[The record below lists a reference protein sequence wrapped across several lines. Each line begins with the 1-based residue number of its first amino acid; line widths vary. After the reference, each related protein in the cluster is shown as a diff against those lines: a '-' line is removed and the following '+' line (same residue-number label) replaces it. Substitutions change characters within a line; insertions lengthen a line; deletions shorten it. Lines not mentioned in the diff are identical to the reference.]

1 MTDLLQHEIPFR
13 LGCFFAVL
21 LAMMLWEWR
30 WPRRPLVLSRIRRW
44 PANLGIIMVD
54 SIVLRLVFPVLAT
67 GAAGLAAVNGWG
79 LFHVLNTPFWLA
91 FIASLLLLDLV
102 IYTQHVVFHKVPAL
116 WRLHRMHHTDLDF
129 DVTTALRFHPLEIV
143 LSMLVKLA
151 VVVLLGAPPVAV
163 MLFEVIL
170 NATAM
175 FNHGNVELPKRWDQ
189 ALRWMLVTPD
199 MHRVHHSVRA
209 EETDSNFG
217 FNLPW
222 WDRLFGTYRD
232 QPHEGHTSMTI
243 GLGYFCDWR
252 ATRLYGL
259 LLQPFLNA
267 EPAPLT
273 PHPNL
278 PPPEEGR

>member
-1 MTDLLQHEIPFR
+1 MTALHHNEPIIR
-13 LGCFFAVL
+13 LACFFAVL

-30 WPRRPLVLSRIRRW
+30 KPRRALSLPRARRW
-44 PANLGIIMVD
+44 PANLGIIVVD
-54 SIVLRLVFPVLAT
+54 SIVLRLVFPVLAV
-67 GAAGLAAVNGWG
+67 GAAELAAARGWG
-79 LFHVLNTPFWLA
+79 LFHGLNAPFWLA
-91 FIASLLLLDLV
+91 LPASLLILDLA
-102 IYTQHVVFHKVPAL
+102 IYTQHVAFHKVAVL

-143 LSMLVKLA
+143 LSMLIKL
-151 VVVLLGAPPVAV
+151 VLVTLLGVPAVAV

-175 FNHGNVELPKRWDQ
+175 FNHGNVGLPRRLDR
-189 ALRWMLVTPD
+189 ALRWILVTPD
-199 MHRVHHSVRA
+199 MHRVHHSIRP

-232 QPHEGHTSMTI
+232 QPRDGHAGMTI
-243 GLGYFCDWR
+243 GLEYFRDRR

-259 LLQPFLNA
+259 LLQPFLNPA
-267 EPAPLT
+267 SGSTPAPT
-273 PHPNL
+273 PSNPL
-278 PPPEEGR
+278 P

>member
-1 MTDLLQHEIPFR
+1 MTALHHNEPMIR
-13 LGCFFAVL
+13 LACFFAVL

-30 WPRRPLVLSRIRRW
+30 KPRRALSLPRARRW
-44 PANLGIIMVD
+44 PANLGIIVVD
-54 SIVLRLVFPVLAT
+54 SVVLRLVFPVLAV
-67 GAAGLAAVNGWG
+67 GAAELAAARGWG
-79 LFHVLNTPFWLA
+79 LFHGLNAPLWLA
-91 FIASLLLLDLV
+91 LLASLLILDLA
-102 IYTQHVVFHKVPAL
+102 IYTQHVVFHKVAVL

-143 LSMLVKLA
+143 LSMLIKL
-151 VVVLLGAPPVAV
+151 VLVTLLGVPAVAV

-175 FNHGNVELPKRWDQ
+175 FNHGNVGLPRRLDR
-189 ALRWMLVTPD
+189 ALRWILVTPD
-199 MHRVHHSVRA
+199 MHRVHHSIRP

-232 QPHEGHTSMTI
+232 QPRDGHAGMTI
-243 GLGYFCDWR
+243 GLEYFRDRR

-259 LLQPFLNA
+259 LLQPFLNPTSGST
-267 EPAPLT
+267 PAPT
-273 PHPNL
+273 PSNPL
-278 PPPEEGR
+278 P